1 MRIMPF
7 MRRKNGVQFAGVG
20 LDIGS
25 GGSFNF
31 STDEQVTTQK
41 WTDGKP
47 IYVKTFVVTNGSS
60 PMVLQGVSNVDTVV
74 DYTAYQHRRYGVI
87 EGFFLTGT
95 QVGSSAYFNLVLEK
109 MSDNTL
115 RYESDA
121 NEGGWVF
128 IKNVVTVYY
137 TKTTD

>member
-41 WTDGKP
+41 WIDGKP
-47 IYVKTFVVTNGSS
+47 IYVKTFVDTNGSS
-60 PMVLQGVSNVDTVV
+60 PTVITGVSNVDTVV
-74 DYTAYQHRRYGVI
+74 EYTAYQHRRYGDF
-87 EGFFLTGT
+87 EGFFLTGSQT
-95 QVGSSAYFNLVLEK
+95 SSSAYVNLVLEK

-115 RYESDA
+115 RYETYV